1 MSAPASQQQ
10 RILSNREADTLMKQ
24 QKAKALQE
32 CKAQM
37 EAFVE
42 CSKTRTISML
52 WSCREQKQA
61 LSECLRVYTSEEA
74 MEREKQLFL
83 QQARSGDESKAV

>member
-1 MSAPASQQQ
+1 MSESTSQQ

-24 QKAKALQE
+24 QKAKALRE

-42 CSKTRTISML
+42 CSRTRTISML
-52 WSCREQKQA
+52 WSCSDQKKA
-61 LSECLRVYTSEEA
+61 LGECLRV
-74 MEREKQLFL
+74 
-83 QQARSGDESKAV
+83 

>member
-1 MSAPASQQQ
+1 MSAPQQQQ

-24 QKAKALQE
+24 QKAKALKG

-42 CSKTRTISML
+42 CSKPRTISML
-52 WSCREQKQA
+52 WSCRDQKNA

-74 MEREKQLFL
+74 LEKEKQLFL
-83 QQARSGDESKAV
+83 QQARSGDGEKTV

>member
-1 MSAPASQQQ
+1 MSVPQTQQ

-24 QKAKALQE
+24 QKAKALKE
-32 CKAQM
+32 CKEQM

-52 WSCREQKQA
+52 WSCSDQKKA
-61 LSECLRVYTSEEA
+61 LGECLRVYTSDEA
-74 MEREKQLFL
+74 LEREKQIFL
-83 QQARSGDESKAV
+83 SQPRSGEMDSNAV